1 MSHDPKDMHSDPHG
15 PERDEH
21 SESLSSVLAVAQFLV
36 TGVVLVVVAGLA
48 YIAGTH
54 SGGGHGGA
62 ENPPAPA
69 AVENVSALLEPTPE
83 IIAEGKALF
92 GVNCASCHGN
102 AGAGDGPAATALNPK
117 PRNFTT
123 GEWRYGGGLAR
134 VTRTIS
140 EGSPGTAMTGFS
152 HMLSMSDR
160 VKLAHYV
167 RSLGTSLQEDNPED
181 LTWLVPAGSGDGA
194 TTAGGGTG
202 TPAPAPAAPS
212 GPVISIDQ
220 AIAALAEP
228 DPGPAAVAVPA
239 ESVPVHRLY
248 SERCASCHGM
258 AGEGGARVRMLGS
271 APYAYLVTRSLGAPQ
286 APWAS
291 DAGAFERLVV
301 RGIPGYAM
309 PGNGD
314 LSRGEI
320 RELLDHVLKLRALQT
335 TRTSSPRPAGS

>member
-1 MSHDPKDMHSDPHG
+1 
-15 PERDEH
+15 
-21 SESLSSVLAVAQFLV
+21 
-36 TGVVLVVVAGLA
+36 VVLVVVAGLA

-54 SGGGHGGA
+54 SGGGHGGEGNA
-62 ENPPAPA
+62 PAPA
-69 AVENVSALLEPTPE
+69 AANVSALLEPTPE
-83 IIAEGKALF
+83 LIAEGKNLY

-102 AGAGDGPAATALNPK
+102 AGQGDGPAAAALNPK

-134 VTRTIS
+134 VVRTIS
-140 EGSPGTAMTGFS
+140 EGSPGTAMAAFAGIP
-152 HMLSMSDR
+152 MADR

-167 RSLGTSLQEDNPED
+167 RSLAPSLPEDNPED
-181 LTWLVPAGSGDGA
+181 RTWLVPAGSGDGA

-291 DAGAFERLVV
+291 DVGAFERLVV

-320 RELLDHVLKLRALQT
+320 RELHDHVLKLRALQT
-335 TRTSSPRPAGS
+335 TRTTSPRPAGS